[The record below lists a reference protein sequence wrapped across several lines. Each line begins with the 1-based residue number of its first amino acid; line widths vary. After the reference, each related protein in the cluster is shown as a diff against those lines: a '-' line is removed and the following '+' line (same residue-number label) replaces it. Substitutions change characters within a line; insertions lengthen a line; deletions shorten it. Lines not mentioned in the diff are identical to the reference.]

1 MKPVFTAWDNAE
13 MVKEL
18 YEWLREKDL
27 TTAQAIRLLNR
38 TESVIR
44 DARTVEASNLKLQP
58 ISLNSFSK
66 LSKAKRYA
74 FAK

>member
-1 MKPVFTAWDNAE
+1 MQPVFAAWDNAE

-44 DARTVEASNLKLQP
+44 DARTVEASNLK
-58 ISLNSFSK
+58 I
-66 LSKAKRYA
+66 
-74 FAK
+74 

>member
-1 MKPVFTAWDNAE
+1 MQPVFTAWDNAE

-18 YEWLREKDL
+18 YEWLCEKDL

-44 DARTVEASNLKLQP
+44 DARTVEASNLKL
-58 ISLNSFSK
+58 
-66 LSKAKRYA
+66 
-74 FAK
+74 